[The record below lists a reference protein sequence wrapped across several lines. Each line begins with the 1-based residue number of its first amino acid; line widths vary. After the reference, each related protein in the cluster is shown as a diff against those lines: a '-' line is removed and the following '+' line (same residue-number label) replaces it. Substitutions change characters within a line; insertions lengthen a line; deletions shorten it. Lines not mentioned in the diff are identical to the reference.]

1 MAMTAISSDYL
12 QDMSWT
18 VFTIAGEDGW
28 RGMQAVAREIV
39 ETSKRDGRDV
49 SEVSTEKL
57 SKLSNGDPVEIGR
70 LYPDHDSRHR
80 EAVAATALALWSDD
94 V

>member
-49 SEVSTEKL
+49 SEVSIAKL
-57 SKLSNGDPVEIGR
+57 SKFTNGCPIEPER
-70 LYPDHDSRHR
+70 LAPDLDGRHR
-80 EAVAATALALWSDD
+80 EAIAACALALWSDD